1 MLGKLF
7 ERRPAEKTGI
17 QALSGPKIPRHSGG
31 WATLRKQLMKE
42 PGLRVL
48 DIGSTSPTNINFLTG
63 LGQSVYM
70 ADLVEEAAADAWLKG
85 EDEDG
90 KPIWD
95 GEGFVQQN
103 LTFSGR
109 QFDMVLLWTT
119 LDYLPEGLLRPVIAA
134 LYAAMAPKGQMLAL
148 FHTKLLPDQSPY
160 YRFHLTETDE
170 VQMQLARPAAQQ
182 RALTNRNIEKLFSEW
197 SGLKQFLAKDG
208 VSEAIIVR

>member
-7 ERRPAEKTGI
+7 ERRSDEKAGN

-48 DIGSTSPTNINFLTG
+48 DIGSTSPANINFLTE

-70 ADLVEEAAADAWLKG
+70 ADLVEEATTGDWRKG

-103 LTFSGR
+103 LAFSGR

-119 LDYLPEGLLRPVIAA
+119 LDYLPEGLLGPVIAA
-134 LYAAMAPKGQMLAL
+134 LYAAMVPKGQMLAL

-170 VQMQLARPAAQQ
+170 VLLQLARPVKQQ
-182 RALTNRNIEKLFSEW
+182 RALTNRNIEKLFTEW

>member
-1 MLGKLF
+1 V
-7 ERRPAEKTGI
+7 
-17 QALSGPKIPRHSGG
+17 SGDWK
-31 WATLRKQLMKE
+31 
-42 PGLRVL
+42 
-48 DIGSTSPTNINFLTG
+48 
-63 LGQSVYM
+63 
-70 ADLVEEAAADAWLKG
+70 KG

-119 LDYLPEGLLRPVIAA
+119 LDYLPEGLVIPVIAA
-134 LYAAMAPKGQMLAL
+134 LHAAMVPKGQMLAL

-170 VQMQLARPAAQQ
+170 VQMQLARPVTQQ
-182 RALTNRNIEKLFSEW
+182 RALTNRNIEKLFTEW